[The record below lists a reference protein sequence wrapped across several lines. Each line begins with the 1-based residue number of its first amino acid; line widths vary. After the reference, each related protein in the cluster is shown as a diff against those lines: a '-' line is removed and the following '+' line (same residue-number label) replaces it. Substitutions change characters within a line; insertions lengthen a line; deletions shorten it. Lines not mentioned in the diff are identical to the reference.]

1 MMRSK
6 HSVLILSIACMF
18 LAGYEA
24 NAEEPFVSAEADHSL
39 PDFSTESLLTGNWGG
54 LRQTLHDR
62 GVDLT
67 ATGITETFGNTSG
80 GTRRGAIEEGRLE
93 MDASVD
99 FEKAFGWQGLTAFA
113 NAYAIQGRGLSG
125 NNLNNIMTV
134 SNIEATRTLRLFD
147 LWAQKNF
154 SDDKVSIRVGQ
165 IAADD
170 EFTTS
175 QYAATFISSVFGWP
189 SSLATNLPSGGPAYP
204 LATPGARLRLGNGA
218 PWTLLTAVF
227 DGNPGGSGKETDPQR
242 RDINGTAFNLDRG
255 ALVMNEISYAH
266 NSGKEDT
273 GLAGTYK
280 LGLWYHTENFAD
292 LRYDQMGRSLSD
304 SLSSGVARV
313 HHGNYGLYGVVDQ
326 ALWSNPDAP
335 DQSLGVFA
343 RVFWN
348 PADRNTAAYQIDG
361 GVNVKGLIDG
371 RPDDVLGLGGSFIG
385 ISDSASGADR
395 DANFYS
401 GTTAPVRDYESE
413 IEVTYQATLT
423 PWLSV
428 QPDFQYVMH
437 PGGNIAN
444 PTNATGLTP
453 IKDAAILGL
462 RMTAKF

>member
-1 MMRSK
+1 MRSNYGV
-6 HSVLILSIACMF
+6 SFLAIAF
-18 LAGYEA
+18 VILAGYQA
-24 NAEEPFVSAEADHSL
+24 YAEEVVSSAEQDHLSS
-39 PDFSTESLLTGNWGG
+39 DFSTESMLTGNWSG

-62 GVDLT
+62 GIDLS
-67 ATGITETFGNTSG
+67 ATGITEVFGNIKG
-80 GTRRGAIEEGRLE
+80 GTRRGMIEEGRLE

-99 FEKAFGWQGLTAFA
+99 FEKAFGWQGLTAFV

-125 NNLNNIMTV
+125 NDLHNIMTV
-134 SNIEATRTLRLFD
+134 SNIEATRTLRLYD

-154 SDDKVSIRVGQ
+154 DDDKVSIRVGQ

-175 QYAATFISSVFGWP
+175 QYTATFISSVFGWP

-218 PWTLLTAVF
+218 PWTLLTAVL
-227 DGNPGGSGKETDPQR
+227 DGDPGGHGNEIDPQR
-242 RDINGTAFNLDRG
+242 RNLNGTAFNLDRG
-255 ALVMNEISYAH
+255 AFVMNEVSYAR
-266 NSGKEDT
+266 NGGKEDT

-280 LGLWYHTENFAD
+280 LGLWYHTGNFAD
-292 LRYDQMGRSLSD
+292 LRYDKAGRSLSD
-304 SLSSGVARV
+304 PMGSGMARI

-326 ALWSNPDAP
+326 ALWNNPDAP
-335 DQSLGVFA
+335 DQSIGAFA

-348 PADRNTAAYQIDG
+348 PADRNSASYQIDG

-385 ISDSASGADR
+385 LSGFASGADR

-413 IEVTYQATLT
+413 IEVTYQAALT

-437 PGGNIAN
+437 PGGTIAN
-444 PTNATGLTP
+444 PNIATGSTP

-462 RMTAKF
+462 RVSAKF

>member
-1 MMRSK
+1 MRLK
-6 HSVLILSIACMF
+6 HSVLFLSVACILF
-18 LAGYEA
+18 AGYPSF
-24 NAEEPFVSAEADHSL
+24 AEEVVSPVEQTPPSS
-39 PDFSTESLLTGNWGG
+39 DFSTESMLTGDWSGE
-54 LRQTLHDR
+54 RQTLHDR
-62 GVDLT
+62 GLDLS
-67 ATGITETFGNTSG
+67 ATGITEVFGNTSG
-80 GTRRGAIEEGRLE
+80 GTRRGVIEEGRLE
-93 MDASVD
+93 MDASVN
-99 FEKAFGWQGLTAFA
+99 FEKAFSWQGLTAFVS
-113 NAYAIQGRGLSG
+113 AYAIQGRGLSG
-125 NNLNNIMTV
+125 NKLSNIMTV

-154 SDDKVSIRVGQ
+154 NDDKVSIRVGQ
-165 IAADD
+165 LAADD

-204 LATPGARLRLGNGA
+204 LATPGARLRLGNAA

-227 DGNPGGSGKETDPQR
+227 DGDPGGKGNEIDPQR
-242 RDINGTAFNLDRG
+242 RNLNGTAFNLDRG
-255 ALVMNEISYAH
+255 AFVMNEVSYSR
-266 NSGKEDT
+266 NGGKEDA
-273 GLAGTYK
+273 GLSGTYK

-292 LRYDQMGRSLSD
+292 LRYDKEGRSLSNPM
-304 SLSSGVARV
+304 SSGMARI

-326 ALWSNPDAP
+326 ALWNNLDAP
-335 DQSLGVFA
+335 DQSLGAFA

-348 PADRNTAAYQIDG
+348 PADRNAASYQIDG

-385 ISDSASGADR
+385 LSGFASGADR
-395 DANFYS
+395 DANSYS

-413 IEVTYQATLT
+413 IEVTYQAPLT

-437 PGGNIAN
+437 PGGTIAN
-444 PTNATGLTP
+444 PNIATGSTP